1 MLNSFTWSHALDN
14 ASSTLEANTPDPQ
27 DGNNLNGDYGQSD
40 YNLPVDNVTSLVYDL
55 PVGQGR
61 RFMGSSNSA
70 VNAVIGEMCIRDR
83 EKTMVMPI
91 CCSAWPMKLRR
102 PRSRSS
108 KKPTTV
114 GGRTR
119 GSVNRPSIQDVY
131 KRQRL

>member
-1 MLNSFTWSHALDN
+1 MTVA
-14 ASSTLEANTPDPQ
+14 
-27 DGNNLNGDYGQSD
+27 GQ
-40 YNLPVDNVTSLVYDL
+40 
-55 PVGQGR
+55 
-61 RFMGSSNSA
+61 
-70 VNAVIGEMCIRDR
+70 

-119 GSVNRPSIQDVY
+119 GSVNRPSIQA
-131 KRQRL
+131 RRLPRTPYISLAAAIPRKNVAMVAAHVVASEI